1 MTFNIPP
8 KVRIALY
15 ILTIIGTPVM
25 AYLKAKGIVG
35 DLEINLWSA
44 EVVAVAGMAALNV
57 NSKEK

>member
-8 KVRIALY
+8 KARIALY

-57 NSKEK
+57 KPEGE

>member
-8 KVRIALY
+8 KARIVLY

-57 NSKEK
+57 KPDKE

>member
-57 NSKEK
+57 KPDKE